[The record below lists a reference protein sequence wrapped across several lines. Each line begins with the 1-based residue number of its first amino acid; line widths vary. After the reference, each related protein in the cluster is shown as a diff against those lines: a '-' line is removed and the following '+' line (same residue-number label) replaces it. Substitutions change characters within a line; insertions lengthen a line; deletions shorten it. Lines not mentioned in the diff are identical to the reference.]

1 MRGATV
7 KRMPER
13 PPQDN
18 PQRQRPGPARIER
31 GSDRFISILLSVLV
45 HGIIVGALLWGWW
58 RYRNPPAP
66 SQTLA
71 IDAHVVRENPHLR
84 SETPPV
90 QTPIDQTR
98 VEQQREAAAA
108 KAAATAAALAQQ
120 RAAAKAA
127 AQKAADA
134 QAAAQLAAQQ
144 AAAHAEAER
153 AAAAKAAQ
161 EQQQKEQAQ
170 KEAAAAAAKAA
181 ADKAAAEKLA
191 AEKAAAQKAAEAK
204 LAAERKAKQEAE
216 AKAKAEAAREAQ
228 QLAQQ
233 LKAEQN
239 ERATAAD
246 LQNQLQKEERLDALE
261 HGPAEEEYV
270 TAIIA
275 RISQA
280 WVRPASA
287 QPGVKCTVHL
297 TQIAG
302 GEVTHVTVEDCN
314 GDEAVRQSVQTAA
327 YRASP
332 LPAPPDP
339 ALFQS
344 NIIVTFAPDQ

>member
-1 MRGATV
+1 MPGAQV

-13 PPQDN
+13 SAQEN
-18 PQRQRPGPARIER
+18 PQRRRAGRLEHR
-31 GSDRFISILLSVLV
+31 SDRVISILLSVLV

-66 SQTLA
+66 PQTLA
-71 IDAHVVRENPHLR
+71 IDAHVVRDNPRLR

-98 VEQQREAAAA
+98 IEQQREAAEV
-108 KAAATAAALAQQ
+108 KAAAAAAALARQQ
-120 RAAAKAA
+120 AAAKAA
-127 AQKAADA
+127 AQKAAEA
-134 QAAAQLAAQQ
+134 QAAAQLATQQ
-144 AAAHAEAER
+144 AAAHAAAER
-153 AAAAKAAQ
+153 VAAAKAAQ
-161 EQQQKEQAQ
+161 EQAAKEQAQ
-170 KEAAAAAAKAA
+170 KAAAAAAKIA

-191 AEKAAAQKAAEAK
+191 AAKAAAEKAAEAK
-204 LAAERKAKQEAE
+204 LAAERKAKEEAE
-216 AKAKAEAAREAQ
+216 AKAKADAAREAQ
-228 QLAQQ
+228 QLAEQM
-233 LKAEQN
+233 KAEQAARQR
-239 ERATAAD
+239 EAD
-246 LQNQLQKEERLDALE
+246 LQSQLQQEERLDALE

-270 TAIIA
+270 TAIMA
-275 RISQA
+275 RISQF

-287 QPGVKCTVHL
+287 QPGIKCTVHL

-302 GEVTHVTVEDCN
+302 GEVTHVTVENCN
-314 GDEAVRQSVQTAA
+314 GDEAVRQSVQTAV